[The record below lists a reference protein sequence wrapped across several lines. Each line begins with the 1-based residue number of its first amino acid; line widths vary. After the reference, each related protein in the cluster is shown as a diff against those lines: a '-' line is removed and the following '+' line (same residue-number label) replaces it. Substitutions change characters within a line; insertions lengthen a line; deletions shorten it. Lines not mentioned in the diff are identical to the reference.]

1 MKNITK
7 KSKRLNVKRHFR
19 RDKSLTKELSVDDF
33 PFLSEQDKRKV
44 LYQKFIERKT
54 VRDA

>member
-7 KSKRLNVKRHFR
+7 KSKRLIGKRHFR

-44 LYQKFIERKT
+44 LYQKFIENYLG
-54 VRDA
+54 